1 MYLRGLTAHV
11 STHAHSNLT
20 YKMHGIDK
28 EITVY
33 RVMVFHAIITV
44 VKRNEPLI
52 HELNEFIRE
61 DTSETHRMTSW
72 VDMSPAFLDPH
83 ADLMLQV
90 AQRGLPGPLLL
101 RRPHSFP
108 VSPRSLSLQA
118 TVNF

>member
-1 MYLRGLTAHV
+1 MYLRGVTAYV
-11 STHAHSNLT
+11 PTHAHSNLT
-20 YKMHGIDK
+20 YKIHGIDK

-33 RVMVFHAIITV
+33 RVTVFHAIVTV

-52 HELNEFIRE
+52 HALNGFIRE
-61 DTSETHRMTSW
+61 GTSETHRMTSW
-72 VDMSPAFLDPH
+72 VDTSPAFLDPH

-101 RRPHSFP
+101 QRPHSFP